1 MDAWLILFT
10 VFCCLLFIGW
20 ITYLLIEKKK
30 IDKIYEE
37 YDKFR
42 REQLFLGN
50 CGSYEYGKLSKM

>member
-1 MDAWLILFT
+1 MDTWLIIFT
-10 VFCCLLFIGW
+10 VVCCVLFLSW
-20 ITYLLIEKKK
+20 LVYLIIEKKR

-50 CGSYEYGKLSKM
+50 WWWL